1 MKSASELIC
10 SVYQGWLSK
19 QGATLTTMECG
30 AHTSGTDSHLFK
42 KNQTQFDSWFMEPLE
57 QYFNQ
62 LKASNTLIPKSNFIN
77 AGLSDTTGETE
88 ISLIASG
95 WMTLAPESHDIEG
108 KNDVIKKFAI
118 NTYSYKDLLT
128 FINKKINI
136 LILDIEGHEIKVLNS
151 MKSEV
156 SQDQLPEIMCIECH
170 YDWEDRLKL
179 LENELGYKADFF
191 DFNNC
196 YLTRDTVPD
205 AEKDSQKINEINEAN
220 PEFLWKGNL
229 VFKNHLIQ

>member
-30 AHTSGTDSHLFK
+30 AHMSGTDSHLFK

-62 LKASNTLIPKSNFIN
+62 LKVSNTLIPKSNFIN

-88 ISLIASG
+88 ISLTRSG
-95 WMTLAPESHDIEG
+95 WITLAPESHDIEG
-108 KNDVIKKFAI
+108 KNHVVQKFTIK
-118 NTYSYKDLLT
+118 TYTYKDLLS
-128 FINKKINI
+128 FINKKIDI
-136 LILDIEGHEIKVLNS
+136 LILDIEGHEIKVLKS
-151 MKSEV
+151 MKKEV
-156 SQDQLPEIMCIECH
+156 ALSLLPDILCIECH
-170 YDWEDRLKL
+170 YDWKDRLEF

-191 DFNNC
+191 YFNNC
-196 YLTRDTVPD
+196 YLTRDTVLETD
-205 AEKDSQKINEINEAN
+205 KDPNQIKAINEAN
-220 PEFLWKGNL
+220 PEFTWQGNL